1 MNNPY
6 STFKRK
12 GYPLARLALV
22 LLLVGVLTSKLY
34 QRTSSSAAVSLKAQQ
49 VDLAVLDKQC
59 VPIETSTPKPKE
71 EWHKSLWFV
80 TAHHTF
86 EGSVHRELIK
96 NITKLK
102 VGGKSFYASIKGSL
116 RHCIGTTETASCS
129 IGDLPTKQ
137 FENYQNKYVL
147 VIQNPKTAMPLAAN
161 KKAIKYHGIE
171 GQITIES
178 WRSTRKDWFEKMV
191 EDWIKQI
198 KEWRD
203 SQFDI
208 GMYIVYE
215 DLMDPKRGPEVVRE
229 LAKVFKQAGFDT
241 IDDEQIRCAWMTSI
255 GVESIKEYHVNN
267 KYEFGDYIPGYTKK
281 EKQFMVEKL
290 SEYMNNIKSSDNGDG
305 LVKILNRYIDDIQGN
320 AVIDESV

>member
-1 MNNPY
+1 
-6 STFKRK
+6 
-12 GYPLARLALV
+12 
-22 LLLVGVLTSKLY
+22 
-34 QRTSSSAAVSLKAQQ
+34 
-49 VDLAVLDKQC
+49 
-59 VPIETSTPKPKE
+59 
-71 EWHKSLWFV
+71 
-80 TAHHTF
+80 
-86 EGSVHRELIK
+86 
-96 NITKLK
+96 
-102 VGGKSFYASIKGSL
+102 
-116 RHCIGTTETASCS
+116 
-129 IGDLPTKQ
+129 
-137 FENYQNKYVL
+137 
-147 VIQNPKTAMPLAAN
+147 
-161 KKAIKYHGIE
+161 
-171 GQITIES
+171 
-178 WRSTRKDWFEKMV
+178 MV
-191 EDWIKQI
+191 EGWITQI
-198 KEWRD
+198 QEWRD

-215 DLMDPKRGPEVVRE
+215 DLMDPKRGPEVVRQ